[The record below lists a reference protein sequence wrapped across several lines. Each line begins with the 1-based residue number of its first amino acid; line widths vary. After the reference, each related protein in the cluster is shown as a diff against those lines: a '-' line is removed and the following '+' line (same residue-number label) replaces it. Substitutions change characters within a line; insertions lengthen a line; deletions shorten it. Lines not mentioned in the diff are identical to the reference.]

1 MLTPNLNYQR
11 AEAMQITVT
20 SQNVDTHKKNIR
32 RDDLK
37 GLTCFMQMAN
47 SVRVTASQDHQAIV
61 QGVLGTPDSDNHHQS
76 SSYWVWNDVD
86 AVKLVDVLY
95 AVANA

>member
-1 MLTPNLNYQR
+1 MH
-11 AEAMQITVT
+11 ITVT
-20 SQNVDTHKKNIR
+20 SQKVDTHKKNIR

-61 QGVLGTPDSDNHHQS
+61 QGILGNLKATII
-76 SSYWVWNDVD
+76 SYRHIWSGMMWMR
-86 AVKLVDVLY
+86 
-95 AVANA
+95 